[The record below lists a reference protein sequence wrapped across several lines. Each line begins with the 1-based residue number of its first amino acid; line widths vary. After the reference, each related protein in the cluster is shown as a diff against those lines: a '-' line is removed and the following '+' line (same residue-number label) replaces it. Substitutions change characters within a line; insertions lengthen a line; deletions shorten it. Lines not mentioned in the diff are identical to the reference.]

1 MTDTERLYI
10 FLAFAIYMA
19 IWLSIVA
26 FLKATQSEQE
36 KQDETYCA
44 IHGVPYMSNTEFW
57 TGLSIFWPILL
68 LLILFFLLYKA
79 IYNLTKK
86 IKKTMR
92 DYVFTEILPY
102 RICGSMGS
110 VIEIHKGETVTLIA
124 GEEDYVYF
132 KNYDE
137 FHIKTEDVKKYFCKV
152 FSSEERKYYKELRD
166 KAAVAAMQG
175 ILSNAPY
182 IAAID
187 DNNEDT
193 IKAIANDAL
202 VHANTLVNKI
212 QEMDE

>member
-1 MTDTERLYI
+1 
-10 FLAFAIYMA
+10 
-19 IWLSIVA
+19 
-26 FLKATQSEQE
+26 
-36 KQDETYCA
+36 
-44 IHGVPYMSNTEFW
+44 
-57 TGLSIFWPILL
+57 
-68 LLILFFLLYKA
+68 
-79 IYNLTKK
+79 
-86 IKKTMR
+86 MR
-92 DYVFTEILPY
+92 DYVYTEILPY
-102 RICGSMGS
+102 RICDSIGRT
-110 VIEIHKGETVTLIA
+110 IDIHKGETVTLIA

-137 FHIKTEDVKKYFCKV
+137 FHIKTEDVKKYFRKV
-152 FSSEERKYYKELRD
+152 FSEEERKYYKELRD

-182 IAAID
+182 IVAID